1 MWWLLPTILGCAQ
14 IPVSTAAT
22 PVVEPPAPAPAPVPL
37 REPTEPRYAAT
48 ELLVAWDGA
57 LDAPPGLERTRAQA
71 LARARELRERALAG
85 EDLAALAR
93 EHSDEPLGRRGGR
106 LGVYLTGT
114 MDPAFER
121 AVAAVA
127 PGSVGPVADTPFG
140 FYVVRRDPVGGV
152 HVGQIQVSYAGSWR
166 SKTLRTRTEADALIA
181 DAVARLAAGE
191 ELASVAADLSEKG
204 AADADL
210 GVLTPGQFIPAFE
223 EAALALP
230 PHGRSAVV
238 ESPYGLHVVV
248 RLD

>member
-22 PVVEPPAPAPAPVPL
+22 PVVPVAPPPAAAPLA
-37 REPTEPRYAAT
+37 EPTEPRYAAT

-57 LDAPPGLERTRAQA
+57 LDAPDGLGRTRSAAQA
-71 LARARELRERALAG
+71 RAESLRARALAG

-106 LGVYLTGT
+106 VGVYLTGT

-121 AVAAVA
+121 AVAAVS

-152 HVGQIQVSYAGSWR
+152 HVGQIQVSYAGNWR
-166 SKTLRTRTEADALIA
+166 SKTVRTRPQADAIIADAL
-181 DAVARLAAGE
+181 ARLDAGE
-191 ELASVAADLSEKG
+191 DLASVATDLSEKG

-210 GVLTPGQFIPAFE
+210 GTLTPGQFIPAFE

-230 PHGRSAVV
+230 PHGRSAVI